1 MFEIKNKTNSTR
13 RRPKIIFIVPFSFY
27 KLNITIILVRQL
39 PIIPDNI
46 IDLLKN
52 ILIKLILERIE
63 KGELINTN
71 ICIYIIRG

>member
-1 MFEIKNKTNSTR
+1 MF
-13 RRPKIIFIVPFSFY
+13 IFPFYFY
-27 KLNITIILVRQL
+27 KLNITNILVRQL
-39 PIIPDNI
+39 PIIPDNM

-71 ICIYIIRG
+71 FCIYIIRG